1 MLITLLLMFATGLA
15 TTLWFVAAR
24 RRRTRLVS
32 FSPDR
37 LPPVEEGLAT
47 LAGLTNASVYR
58 GNAATLF
65 QNGSLFEAMEADI
78 QAARHTVH
86 LETFV
91 WTKGELERRTVEL
104 LCARAAEG
112 VKVRVI
118 VDAVGATEAD
128 ADNLARLGRAENVE
142 LVEYRPLLRWN
153 PRRLNHRTHRKLLI
167 VDGEIGYT
175 FGHGYADHWL
185 GQGKD
190 PNHWRDTG
198 VRLEGPVVQGLQ
210 SVFMEHWIE
219 ESQVIPCGQGC
230 FPALEEKGTVAA
242 HVVSSAAGDSVS
254 SVSLLYSLA
263 IACARN
269 EVLIQNPYFVPGIEV
284 VELLREVVAR
294 GVRVRLMV
302 PGGHTDN
309 TFVRYA
315 GSYLYAGMMKAGVEL
330 YEFEPTL
337 LHQKVV
343 VVDGIWSHI
352 GSTNFDERSLALN
365 EEVGVGLLD
374 AGIAQELR
382 DTFERDLLAC
392 RRITPERWQR
402 RGLLPRVAAWAAYQV
417 HEQL

>member
-1 MLITLLLMFATGLA
+1 MLITLLLMFVTGLA
-15 TTLWFVAAR
+15 TSLWFVVSR
-24 RRRTRLVS
+24 RRRTRLVR
-32 FSPDR
+32 FSPER
-37 LPPVEEGLAT
+37 LPPIEEGLTT

-65 QNGSLFEAMEADI
+65 QNGTLFGAMERDVL
-78 QAARHTVH
+78 AARHSVH

-91 WTKGELERRTVEL
+91 WTQGELARRTVDL
-104 LCARAAEG
+104 LCRRAAEG
-112 VKVRVI
+112 IKVRVI
-118 VDAVGATEAD
+118 VDAVGANQAD
-128 ADNLARLGRAENVE
+128 ADNFARMLREGVE
-142 LVEYRPLLRWN
+142 LVEYRRPLRLR

-175 FGHGYADHWL
+175 FGHGFADHWL
-185 GQGKD
+185 GEGQD
-190 PNHWRDTG
+190 PDHWRDTG

-230 FPALEEKGTVAA
+230 FPELREKGSISA
-242 HVVSSAAGDSVS
+242 HVVSSGAGDPVS

-263 IACARN
+263 IACARR
-269 EVLIQNPYFVPGIEV
+269 EILIQNPYFVPGIEV
-284 VELLREVVAR
+284 VGLLREVVAR

-309 TFVRYA
+309 AFVRYA
-315 GSYLYAGMMKAGVEL
+315 GSHLYAGLIDAGVEL
-330 YEFEPTL
+330 YEFGTTA

-365 EEVGVGLLD
+365 EEAGVGLLD
-374 AGIAQELR
+374 AGIARQLHEA
-382 DTFERDLLAC
+382 FERDLRAC
-392 RRITPERWQR
+392 RRITAEEWGR
-402 RGLLPRVAAWAAYQV
+402 RGVLRRCAAWAAYQA